1 MRILSITVGGFRNI
15 EKTTFELGGIVGLVS
30 ANNYG
35 KTNVLD
41 AISFAIDFMQASLR
55 ERSNMMGVVGCM
67 PLSPKLADDCFTF
80 AIELEDP
87 DLGEYRFVR
96 YGFSFAWAKDD
107 GGGRSIVDETLEINS
122 KRGGLWSSYLKR
134 SEGKFRASHDTRY
147 FRSMN
152 LEGSQLAI
160 DVLTSID
167 DIDINPAIRLI
178 KQVSCVN
185 AYEVRQETKD
195 RLGFFGATVSP
206 EGADGLRSDGV
217 PFHIRDELYKVSVSS
232 RHLNQPVNISMMST
246 GTKRMIWLIAN
257 VVIAGRQGASLIGVE
272 EIETSIHPRMIQELL
287 EIIDEN
293 LGNTG
298 MIVTSH
304 SPYLIQYLKPR
315 CLYVGVPNEEGI
327 ASFKKVRDQAMPS
340 LMKAA
345 RERGFG
351 FGEYLFS
358 LMSSDE
364 DGALVLSSYLE
375 D

>member
-1 MRILSITVGGFRNI
+1 MFDDDDLPRALYR
-15 EKTTFELGGIVGLVS
+15 L
-30 ANNYG
+30 
-35 KTNVLD
+35 
-41 AISFAIDFMQASLR
+41 
-55 ERSNMMGVVGCM
+55 
-67 PLSPKLADDCFTF
+67 KLADPERFETF
-80 AIELEDP
+80 RYAVLALFPDFEDI
-87 DLGEYRFVR
+87 
-96 YGFSFAWAKDD
+96 S
-107 GGGRSIVDETLEINS
+107 
-122 KRGGLWSSYLKR
+122 
-134 SEGKFRASHDTRY
+134 
-147 FRSMN
+147 
-152 LEGSQLAI
+152 
-160 DVLTSID
+160 
-167 DIDINPAIRLI
+167 
-178 KQVSCVN
+178 VN

>member
-1 MRILSITVGGFRNI
+1 MANNLTDRAATAAAGSDALFPVEVSLCLLYTSVLEGACDLRAFSSGDALSLAGMQVHAFRTSHDAASSCGFRVEADGDAVGFMTDTGIVTGEADEALRDVRILALESNHDVQMLKDGPYPYPVKRRVGSDTGH
-15 EKTTFELGGIVGLVS
+15 LS
-30 ANNYG
+30 
-35 KTNVLD
+35 NV
-41 AISFAIDFMQASLR
+41 QA
-55 ERSNMMGVVGCM
+55 
-67 PLSPKLADDCFTF
+67 AD
-80 AIELEDP
+80 ELEALLSDALEQVVAMHISQNNNTYRLP
-87 DLGEYRFVR
+87 GEDVY
-96 YGFSFAWAKDD
+96 
-107 GGGRSIVDETLEINS
+107 
-122 KRGGLWSSYLKR
+122 KR
-134 SEGKFRASHDTRY
+134 
-147 FRSMN
+147 
-152 LEGSQLAI
+152 Q
-160 DVLTSID
+160 
-167 DIDINPAIRLI
+167 
-178 KQVSCVN
+178 
-185 AYEVRQETKD
+185 
-195 RLGFFGATVSP
+195 
-206 EGADGLRSDGV
+206 
-217 PFHIRDELYKVSVSS
+217 
-232 RHLNQPVNISMMST
+232 
-246 GTKRMIWLIAN
+246 
-257 VVIAGRQGASLIGVE
+257 
-272 EIETSIHPRMIQELL
+272 IHPRMIQELL